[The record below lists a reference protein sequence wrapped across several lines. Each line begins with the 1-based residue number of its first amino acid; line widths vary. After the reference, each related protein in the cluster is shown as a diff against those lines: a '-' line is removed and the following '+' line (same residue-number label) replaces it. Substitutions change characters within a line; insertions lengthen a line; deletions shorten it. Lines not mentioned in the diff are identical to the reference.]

1 MTELNELEPFEKNQD
16 GSKKPLFGSTS
27 SSDDT
32 NVNNTEVEDKNEVRE
47 KWASK
52 AEFMLSS
59 LGYCVGF
66 GNIWRFPYL
75 CYKNGGGKLIID
87 VFISLLS

>member
-1 MTELNELEPFEKNQD
+1 MSELHELTELDKIND
-16 GSKKPLFGSTS
+16 DTKKPLFGSTS
-27 SSDDT
+27 SSEET
-32 NVNNTEVEDKNEVRE
+32 AANVELEDKTDVRE
-47 KWASK
+47 KWSSK

-75 CYKNGGGKLIID
+75 CYKNGGGKRFFKIVL
-87 VFISLLS
+87 